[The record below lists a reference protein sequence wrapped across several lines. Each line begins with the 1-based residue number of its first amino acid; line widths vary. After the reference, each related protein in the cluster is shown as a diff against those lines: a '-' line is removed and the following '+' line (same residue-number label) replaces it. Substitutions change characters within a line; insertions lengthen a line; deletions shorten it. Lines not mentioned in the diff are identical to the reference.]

1 LGKAGITRKSEHLL
15 LSLDINSNWEVSMNT
30 SDEKAWVKLRTV
42 NGDITAEMLCEALR
56 NADVPCE
63 IKRSMLASGLGAHSV
78 SLAEN
83 QATLLVPPEKLAE
96 AKAVLEAI
104 DFEPEGE

>member
-1 LGKAGITRKSEHLL
+1 MKKSTEKPWVVLRKVE
-15 LSLDINSNWEVSMNT
+15 
-30 SDEKAWVKLRTV
+30 
-42 NGDITAEMLCEALR
+42 GDITAEMLCEALR

-78 SLAEN
+78 SLAGN
-83 QATLLVPPEKLAE
+83 QATLLVPPDKLAE

-104 DFEPEGE
+104 DYEPGEDE

>member
-1 LGKAGITRKSEHLL
+1 MNQTSEQP
-15 LSLDINSNWEVSMNT
+15 
-30 SDEKAWVKLRTV
+30 WVTLRTV

-83 QATLLVPPEKLAE
+83 QATLLVPPDKLTEAE
-96 AKAVLEAI
+96 AVLEAI
-104 DFEPEGE
+104 DFEPNDE